1 MALIKKTKM
10 KTNTTKQT
18 KNAYDETFT
27 IVYANKTTF
36 ETLIT

>member
-1 MALIKKTKM
+1 MALIKNENEDKLN
-10 KTNTTKQT
+10 KTNT

-27 IVYANKTTF
+27 IVYANKKTF